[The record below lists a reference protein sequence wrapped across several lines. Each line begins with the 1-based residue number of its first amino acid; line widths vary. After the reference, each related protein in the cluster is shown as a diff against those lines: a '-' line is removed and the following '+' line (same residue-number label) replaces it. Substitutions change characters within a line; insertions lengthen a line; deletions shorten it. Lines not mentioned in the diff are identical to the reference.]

1 MGTEHV
7 VATHGSTVDTVTVR
21 LRVRTAEW
29 RASVARVA
37 ASVPGLVPV
46 VKGNG
51 YGFGRVPL
59 AELASELADTIAVG
73 TVHELLDLP
82 PGFGSDVLVLTPLLD
97 LPQGVDPARTVLTV
111 GRPEHL
117 AALTGW
123 GGRVVVKVE
132 SSMHRY
138 GTDDL
143 PSMVASSVDAGLDV
157 CGVALHLPLDDGS
170 TANRDEVLARLG
182 TIDPAHEVWLSHLSD
197 EHYGSLPETHRYRL
211 RLGTRLWLGARQ
223 TLHLSADVLDVR
235 PVEAGSTV
243 GYRRIPA
250 EHDGHLVMVGAGT
263 ANGVTPLP
271 DGRSP
276 FHFDRVRMP
285 LHEPPHMHTSMCL
298 VAAPDPCPPLGDWVD
313 VQRPLTMTAIDD
325 IDWL

>member
-1 MGTEHV
+1 
-7 VATHGSTVDTVTVR
+7 VTVR

-59 AELASELADTIAVG
+59 AQLASELADTIAVG

-82 PGFGSDVLVLTPLLD
+82 PHLGCDVLVLTPLVE
-97 LPQGVDPARTVLTV
+97 LPPQVDPGRTILTV
-111 GRPEHL
+111 GRPEHVG
-117 AALTGW
+117 ALHGW
-123 GGRVVVKVE
+123 GGRVVVKLE
-132 SSMHRY
+132 SSMRRY

-143 PSMVASSVDAGLDV
+143 TSLVASAAGAGLDV
-157 CGVALHLPLDDGS
+157 RGVALHLPLDDGS
-170 TANRDEVLARLG
+170 LANRDEVVERLG
-182 TIDPAHEVWLSHLSD
+182 TIDPAYDVWLSHLSD
-197 EHYGSLPETHRYRL
+197 EHYASLPDTHRYRL

-223 TLHLSADVLDVR
+223 TLHLSADVLDIR
-235 PVEAGSTV
+235 PVERGAPV
-243 GYRRIPA
+243 GYRRMPA

-276 FHFDRVRMP
+276 FHFHRVRMP

-298 VAAPDPCPPLGDWVD
+298 VPDPDRCPALGDWVD